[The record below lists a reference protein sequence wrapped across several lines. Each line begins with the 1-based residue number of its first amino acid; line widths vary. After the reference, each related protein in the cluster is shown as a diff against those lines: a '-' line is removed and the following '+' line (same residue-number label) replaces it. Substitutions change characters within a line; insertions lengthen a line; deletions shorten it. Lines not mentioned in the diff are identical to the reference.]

1 MKVNWSALGIMIA
14 VLFLAVSVLTVGLL
28 VGTKVSKLEQRLEQQ
43 IVIVKT
49 STQRNI
55 IAQGYAFSKA
65 DSRKKSHYLR
75 RLTRRI
81 CAG

>member
-1 MKVNWSALGIMIA
+1 MGVLGVIIAL
-14 VLFLAVSVLTVGLL
+14 LFLAVSVLTIGL
-28 VGTKVSKLEQRLEQQ
+28 VVDRKISRLEQE
-43 IVIVKT
+43 IAIAKI

-65 DSRKKSHYLR
+65 DSKKKSHYLR